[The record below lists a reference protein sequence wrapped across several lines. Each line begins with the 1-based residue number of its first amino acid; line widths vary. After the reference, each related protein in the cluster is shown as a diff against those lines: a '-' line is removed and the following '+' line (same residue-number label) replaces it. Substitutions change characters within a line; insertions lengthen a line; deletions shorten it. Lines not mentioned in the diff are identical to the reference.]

1 MKLQQSSF
9 AGIIKELHTQKYNT
23 FLLYGNEPA
32 LISEYVFSIRTAL
45 KNTHEFV
52 KISPDDP
59 NYLSQSMG
67 ELFTD
72 SMFGEKKAVY
82 IENYKKTDY
91 RKITEILEKIQSTDE
106 NIFIISQDST
116 LEATNSIRKLAES
129 LPHCACIGVYAESL
143 SVMKSQ
149 IQSLL
154 NERKIIASTEV
165 VMLLCE
171 IVNPSLILGEISKI
185 ETFLLNDE
193 QKVLTKEMVLKLVN
207 QNTDS
212 NIFELPIVIFE
223 KDLMKSLAMID
234 TFYKNDED
242 PFPVFFGVQSY
253 VKKLYAVQNAI
264 ASGEQLEMLLKIHGI
279 HFGQVPAFKKHI
291 QNYNLKALLKIL
303 EQINSME
310 KNIRFGKEFAFNC
323 IKNFAMNLC

>member
-9 AGIIKELHTQKYNT
+9 AGIIKEIHTRKYNT
-23 FLLYGNEPA
+23 FLLYGNESA
-32 LISEYVFSIRTAL
+32 LISEYVFSIRTGL

-52 KISPDDP
+52 KISPDDTD
-59 NYLSQSMG
+59 YLSRATN

-91 RKITEILEKIQSTDE
+91 RKITEILEKIQTTDD

-129 LPHCACIGVYAESL
+129 LPNCACVGVYAESL
-143 SVMKSQ
+143 GVVKSQ
-149 IQSLL
+149 IQNLL

-165 VMLLCE
+165 VTLLSE
-171 IVNPSLILGEISKI
+171 IINPALIAGEISKI
-185 ETFLLNDE
+185 ETFLLNNDT
-193 QKVLTKEMVLKLVN
+193 KTLTQEMVLKLVSP
-207 QNTDS
+207 NTDS
-212 NIFELPIVIFE
+212 NIFEFPLAIFE
-223 KDLMKSLAMID
+223 KDLGKSLAMID
-234 TFYKNDED
+234 NFYKNDED

-279 HFGQVPAFKKHI
+279 HFGQVGTFKKHI
-291 QNYNLKALLKIL
+291 QNYNLKSLLKIL
-303 EQINSME
+303 EEVNSME
-310 KNIRFGKEFAFNC
+310 RSIRFGKEFAFNC